1 MNTENIYLIVQHT
14 YDELQIA
21 LFKNKNCIEV
31 KLLHKHKASGFLI
44 PTIKSIMK
52 KNKLLLSQL
61 SFIGVNQGPGPFTT
75 LRVIIASINALSFT
89 LGIPLIGING
99 LEILAKSHNSK
110 KISNQKNANL
120 TFVALLN
127 AFSEDVYFAI
137 AQQNKKTLIG
147 CQNIEFLLKDL
158 VASNLNE
165 SFVFLGAGA
174 IMHKDLIK
182 KLLPKAQI
190 NDKKLYSTFS
200 EVAAAALKK
209 WHERSS
215 ITRELKPIY
224 LKNTVYGN
232 IKIPNELTLS
242 K

>member
-31 KLLHKHKASGFLI
+31 KFLHKHKASGFLI

-61 SFIGVNQGPGPFTT
+61 SFIRVNQGPGPFTT

-99 LEILAKSHNSK
+99 LEMLVKNHSNK
-110 KISNQKNANL
+110 KISRPVNNNL

-137 AQQNKKTLIG
+137 EQSNKKTLIG

-165 SFVFLGAGA
+165 NFIFLGAGA

-190 NDKKLYSTFS
+190 NDKAYSTFS
-200 EVAAAALKK
+200 EIAAAALKK
-209 WHERSS
+209 WQERSS

-232 IKIPNELTLS
+232 VKIPDELTLS